1 MLFSAMDA
9 FEGLL
14 DPAIDAAG
22 LAAFDALCDPA
33 CELLTEGSIAS
44 SNC

>member
-1 MLFSAMDA
+1 MLFSALDA

-22 LAAFDALCDPA
+22 LAAFDALCDPVTHA
-33 CELLTEGSIAS
+33 TGDGTST
-44 SNC
+44 